1 MKLRLRDLV
10 EKVRLVFSRIRRLQ
24 KKTFVPF
31 VRDIAIMP
39 RGDIIGAQR
48 ERVLLERT
56 EFDLAV
62 AQDVGIG
69 RSASLILL

>member
-1 MKLRLRDLV
+1 
-10 EKVRLVFSRIRRLQ
+10 
-24 KKTFVPF
+24 
-31 VRDIAIMP
+31 MP